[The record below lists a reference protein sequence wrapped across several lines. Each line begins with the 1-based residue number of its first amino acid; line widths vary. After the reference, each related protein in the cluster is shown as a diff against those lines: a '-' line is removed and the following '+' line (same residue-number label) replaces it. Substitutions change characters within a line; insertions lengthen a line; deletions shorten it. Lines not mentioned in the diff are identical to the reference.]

1 MNYFFSILSALLLGG
16 CILVIGVQNPVHSIL
31 ILILVFL
38 FSSILLFILQLEYFA
53 LLFMLVYIGAIV
65 VLFLFIVMMLE
76 IKMVNSSERFKDFF
90 SIRNLILGILL
101 LQVLFFVS
109 DDVIDLFYILNVLQN
124 KSIASVLTEI
134 NLFTNYS
141 WLIQPTDHIK
151 GLGAV
156 LFTEYKMPIIL
167 GALLLFLS
175 MVGSIVMTV
184 EPVLV
189 KVVKAQDPNFQAL
202 RNVNNVLRR
211 G

>member
-141 WLIQPTDHIK
+141 
-151 GLGAV
+151 
-156 LFTEYKMPIIL
+156 
-167 GALLLFLS
+167 
-175 MVGSIVMTV
+175 
-184 EPVLV
+184 
-189 KVVKAQDPNFQAL
+189 
-202 RNVNNVLRR
+202 
-211 G
+211 